1 MLHCPSSE
9 FAEMGHGSPSPPGD
23 PMCVT
28 RVGAGKKQPRLHRGQ
43 DGEARLRAVKPQ
55 VTAPLWGGGK
65 EAGQGSPGLQEHH
78 GQAGTL
84 RLEALVPLAG
94 PGGEKG

>member
-1 MLHCPSSE
+1 M
-9 FAEMGHGSPSPPGD
+9 
-23 PMCVT
+23 
-28 RVGAGKKQPRLHRGQ
+28 
-43 DGEARLRAVKPQ
+43 KPQ